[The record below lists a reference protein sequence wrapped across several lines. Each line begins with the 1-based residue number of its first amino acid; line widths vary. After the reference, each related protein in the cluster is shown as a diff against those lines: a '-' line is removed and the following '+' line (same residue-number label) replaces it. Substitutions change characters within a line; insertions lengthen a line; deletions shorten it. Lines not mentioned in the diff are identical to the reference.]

1 MDEKIL
7 DYMTKT
13 EYASEYP
20 GVVKNAEH
28 ADSATG
34 SQFADNAI
42 KLGGNESTYYAS
54 ATAVTT
60 LGTTVNGVLTTA
72 NTAQASANR
81 AQETA
86 DSASIDAATAKV
98 EASTAKAIAEA
109 AKEPAGCMKFF
120 AGDVL
125 PMGYF
130 WCDGTSYPAT
140 GDYVKLYETVGT
152 KYNLPGDL
160 AGTFRVPDMRGRVC
174 VGKSTE
180 TEFDSVGKIGGH
192 KDLQEHNHTI
202 PALTGTTAQGGS
214 HNHFQHSVTVY
225 DWGRSTTD
233 PGLKLEYNNSWTFG
247 TKPPNAI
254 TTSNNG
260 AHSHSISTLT
270 SQTKNEGKGDSKNLQ
285 PYLVCNY
292 IIKY

>member
-13 EYASEYP
+13 EYAAERE
-20 GVVKNAEH
+20 GVVKSAEH
-28 ADSATG
+28 ADTATG
-34 SQFADNAI
+34 SQFAENAF

-86 DSASIDAATAKV
+86 DMAKTDAAVAKNV
-98 EASTAKAIAEA
+98 ADNAQAAASEAKTNAAIADAKAVAAQTAAEA

-120 AGDVL
+120 AGETL
-125 PMGYF
+125 PDGYL
-130 WCDGTSYPAT
+130 WCDGTSYPSN
-140 GDYVKLYETVGT
+140 GDYKDLFEIIGT
-152 KYNLPGDL
+152 RYNKADDL
-160 AGTFRVPDMRGRVC
+160 ENTFRVPDMRGRV
-174 VGKSTE
+174 
-180 TEFDSVGKIGGH
+180 SVGKDSGTFSKLGNVGGEE
-192 KDLQEHNHTI
+192 KHTLTIMEI
-202 PALTGTTAQGGS
+202 PSHDHVKASNGFTTPTNVVQADANFWIYPSGALPTPRELRTGTTG
-214 HNHFQHSVTVY
+214 
-225 DWGRSTTD
+225 
-233 PGLKLEYNNSWTFG
+233 
-247 TKPPNAI
+247 
-254 TTSNNG
+254 
-260 AHSHSISTLT
+260 
-270 SQTKNEGKGDSKNLQ
+270 EGKEHNNLQ

>member
-98 EASTAKAIAEA
+98 EAFTAKAIAEA

-125 PMGYF
+125 PMGYL

-152 KYNLPGDL
+152 KYNLPGDV

-174 VGKSTE
+174 VGKKEKDKNFGAIGNIGGEE
-180 TEFDSVGKIGGH
+180 TNDATHLHNLSSGFALIALQDGKINFCSTDTINYFDVNYGAVGGPMAGPVGGGV
-192 KDLQEHNHTI
+192 KLAGNTEI
-202 PALTGTTAQGGS
+202 SGSIAQ
-214 HNHFQHSVTVY
+214 N
-225 DWGRSTTD
+225 
-233 PGLKLEYNNSWTFG
+233 
-247 TKPPNAI
+247 
-254 TTSNNG
+254 
-260 AHSHSISTLT
+260 
-270 SQTKNEGKGDSKNLQ
+270 NLQ

>member
-1 MDEKIL
+1 MDEKFL

-20 GVVKNAEH
+20 GVVKNAKH

-54 ATAVTT
+54 AASVTT
-60 LGTTVNGVLTTA
+60 LGETVNGVLGTA

-86 DSASIDAATAKV
+86 DMAKADASAAKSAADHAQETADLASIDAGAAKA

-109 AKEPAGCMKFF
+109 AKEPASCMKFF

-125 PMGYF
+125 PAGYL

-140 GDYVKLYETVGT
+140 GNYTKLYEAIGT
-152 KYNLPGDL
+152 KYNEANDPE
-160 AGTFRVPDMRGRVC
+160 GTFRVPDMRGRVG
-174 VGKSTE
+174 VGKDTADVDFSALGKKDGEKKHKLT
-180 TEFDSVGKIGGH
+180 VGELARH
-192 KDLQEHNHTI
+192 
-202 PALTGTTAQGGS
+202 S
-214 HNHFQHSVTVY
+214 HNF
-225 DWGRSTTD
+225 DTTYIGEKKIVF
-233 PGLKLEYNNSWTFG
+233 PYIEE
-247 TKPPNAI
+247 
-254 TTSNNG
+254 TTSG
-260 AHSHSISTLT
+260 PQSVSYT
-270 SQTKNEGKGDSKNLQ
+270 GGDQPHNNLQ